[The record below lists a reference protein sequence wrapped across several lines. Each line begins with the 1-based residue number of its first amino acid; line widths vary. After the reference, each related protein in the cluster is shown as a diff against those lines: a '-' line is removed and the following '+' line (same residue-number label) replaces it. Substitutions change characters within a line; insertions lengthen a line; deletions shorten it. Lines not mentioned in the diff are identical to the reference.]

1 MWIIKSGRTYYQSAS
16 APLYKLVQ
24 ATDPQVFF
32 IHKGD
37 QNPLLF
43 TVRSAG
49 MGFSL
54 VLRDNQ
60 SKKNERNLV
69 KKGAEK
75 FCWEC
80 DHSFHHSSWKPWSHP
95 GCIYSFFS
103 SLPLPSSHFTSEFL
117 FICPSYVL
125 CICHFL
131 AFPTSFFCSKP
142 PHFCFI
148 NLPATHLSTH
158 PSSTL
163 KFSPLSSPLPHD
175 ILKF

>member
-1 MWIIKSGRTYYQSAS
+1 MWIIKSGRTYYQSTS

-60 SKKNERNLV
+60 SKKKMREILLR
-69 KKGAEK
+69 KGQKNSAGNVIIL
-75 FCWEC
+75 
-80 DHSFHHSSWKPWSHP
+80 STTQVGSHGVILGAFTLFSLLFLFLP
-95 GCIYSFFS
+95 PISLLNSYSFALHMS
-103 SLPLPSSHFTSEFL
+103 YASVTSLPSP
-117 FICPSYVL
+117 
-125 CICHFL
+125 
-131 AFPTSFFCSKP
+131 
-142 PHFCFI
+142 
-148 NLPATHLSTH
+148 H
-158 PSSTL
+158 PSSALNHLTFVSL
-163 KFSPLSSPLPHD
+163 ISLPHIFPPISPLH
-175 ILKF
+175 